1 MQKRAKKVQF
11 YASLNFLASPVALN
25 VPKTH
30 FTLYTDEVGGG
41 GGGVFVVKTPQKVF
55 V

>member
-1 MQKRAKKVQF
+1 
-11 YASLNFLASPVALN
+11 

-41 GGGVFVVKTPQKVF
+41 GGGLVVASHAQKICVKKYKKKTAFLPSF
-55 V
+55 RCFCMLCGN